1 MKIAVTA
8 ASGSLGTAII
18 KQLLKQIPKE
28 RIIGLARS
36 PEKAVGLDVE
46 IRPGDYNRKPDLV
59 RSFTGVDVLL
69 LVSGMDPP
77 EKRIRQHQNVIDAAK
92 KARVKKIVYTS
103 IFGEVGDNSFSPVI
117 SSNRQTEADI
127 KKSSLQWVIGRNG
140 LYIEPDIEYI
150 ENYKKEGKISNCAAD
165 GKCSYTTRDELAFAY
180 SKMLMEDEHNGNTYN
195 LVGKAIT
202 QRQLTDYLNY
212 AFGTD
217 LFFESISV
225 EEYTRQRQ
233 AELGE
238 FMGTVIA
245 GIYSGIRNGGFDVK
259 SDYSLAAGR
268 EHVDWDDYFR
278 SLKMEIQSGNEHG

>member
-8 ASGSLGTAII
+8 ASGNLGTAIV
-18 KQLLKQIPKE
+18 KQLLKQMPKE
-28 RIIGLARS
+28 RIIGLART
-36 PEKAVGLDVE
+36 PEKADSLGGE
-46 IRPGDYNRKPDLV
+46 IRPGDYNNKPDLIK
-59 RSFTGVDVLL
+59 SLTGVDVVL

-77 EKRIRQHQNVIDAAK
+77 DKRILQHRNVIDAAK
-92 KARVKKIVYTS
+92 NARVKKIVYTS
-103 IFGEVGDNSFSPVI
+103 IFGEVGDTSFSPVI
-117 SSNRQTEADI
+117 SSNRQTEVDI
-127 KKSSLQWVIGRNG
+127 KNSSLQWVIGRNG

-150 ENYKKEGKISNCAAD
+150 ENYLKEGKISNCAAD
-165 GKCSYTTRDELAFAY
+165 GKCSYTTRDEIAFAY
-180 SKMLMEDEHNGNTYN
+180 SKMLTEDEHNGNTYN
-195 LVGKAIT
+195 LVGNAIT
-202 QRQLTDYLNY
+202 QSQLTDYLNY

-245 GIYSGIRNGGFDVK
+245 GIYAEISHGGFDIE
-259 SDYSLAAGR
+259 SDFKLAAGR

-278 SLKMEIQSGNEHG
+278 SLKMNIQTGE